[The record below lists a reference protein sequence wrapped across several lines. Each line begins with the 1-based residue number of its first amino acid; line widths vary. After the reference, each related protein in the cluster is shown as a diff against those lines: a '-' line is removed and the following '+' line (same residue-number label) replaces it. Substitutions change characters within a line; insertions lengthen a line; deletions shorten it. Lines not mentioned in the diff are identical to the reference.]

1 VILTNSITQQKIRKA
16 SPRDIEVLFDGG
28 IMITET
34 DLNGVITYANR
45 IFLDITGYSEKEL
58 IGMPHSINRHPDMPE
73 SIFEKMWKV
82 IKNKKIWRGYLKNM
96 TRDGK
101 YYWVIVWIQPKFDEK
116 KNIVGYIAS
125 RKIPYRSTIEKIER
139 NYLSL
144 PKEKRDKI
152 SYPYG
157 KELSFGSDFIG
168 SKHLDLKLDDRLN
181 SIVADGSPLLKKFSL
196 SDQLF

>member
-1 VILTNSITQQKIRKA
+1 MILTNSITQQKIRKA